1 MKSKRIYRSNKNKV
15 IAGVFGGLGEYFN
28 VDPVFLRLF
37 WILITIFTGFVPG
50 FIAYLFVIII
60 IPKNQNK

>member
-50 FIAYLFVIII
+50 FIAYLFAIII